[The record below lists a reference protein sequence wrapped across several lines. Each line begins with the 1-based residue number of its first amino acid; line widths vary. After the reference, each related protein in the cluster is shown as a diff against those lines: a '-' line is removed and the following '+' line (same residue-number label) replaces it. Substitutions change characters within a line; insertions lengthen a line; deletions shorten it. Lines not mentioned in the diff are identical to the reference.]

1 MEPRINDLQVES
13 RVHELLD
20 FPVHTNQISSA
31 IYECPNDHIENPK
44 KKPYNCPHSGAKCD
58 VTGDIQRLLLHLRND
73 HNVEMSDGRSFSH
86 RYVHHDPKHLHHA
99 TWMLTVS
106 YITDY
111 LALFL
116 QLCEFLSFN
125 PLETMQLLDC
135 CGRKF
140 CLYFEAFH
148 LRKTPMYMAFMQ
160 FMGDEEE
167 AMSFSYS
174 LQVGGNGRK
183 LTWQGVPRSIRD
195 SHKTVRDSQD
205 GLIITRK
212 LALFFSTDNNT
223 TDKELK
229 LKVSG
234 RVWREQPV
242 SI

>member
-99 TWMLTVS
+99 TWMLT
-106 YITDY
+106 
-111 LALFL
+111 
-116 QLCEFLSFN
+116 
-125 PLETMQLLDC
+125 LLDC